1 MVEILRKRRT
11 QIASLNVTVEGFQND
26 DPPWAYNR
34 VALHFRIAGDGL
46 VVPVIARIIR
56 LSIVR
61 YCSVITTIAGV
72 AAIQAT
78 VELIAP
84 DGTSSGRQPIEL
96 AIPSQTVAD
105 VELEAVGAPDPLADE
120 D

>member
-1 MVEILRKRRT
+1 MVEILRKRRAK
-11 QIASLNVTVEGFQND
+11 ISSLSVTVDGFQSD
-26 DPPWAYNR
+26 APPWSYQR
-34 VALHFRIAGDGL
+34 VALHFVIAGESL
-46 VVPVIARIIR
+46 SVPVMARVIR

-72 AAIQAT
+72 AAIEAT
-78 VELIAP
+78 VELVAP

-96 AIPSQTVAD
+96 AIP
-105 VELEAVGAPDPLADE
+105 AVPPAGFTEPAADE